1 MTKIKKRKRNRKI
14 IFFIIF
20 FLLNLNSI
28 CFANNN
34 DCKKFKKFSV
44 EYVKCKGNIVK
55 DKTISA
61 GQNIIKDTKDYQ
73 NKEWSKEK
81 TKIDKV
87 KDKTKNKI
95 DKAKEKILN

>member
-55 DKTISA
+55 DKTIST
-61 GQNIIKDTKDYQ
+61 GQNIIKD
-73 NKEWSKEK
+73 
-81 TKIDKV
+81 
-87 KDKTKNKI
+87 
-95 DKAKEKILN
+95 

>member
-1 MTKIKKRKRNRKI
+1 MKIFI
-14 IFFIIF
+14 LFTLFFII
-20 FLLNLNSI
+20 NINSKS
-28 CFANNN
+28 FANLQNCN
-34 DCKKFKKFSV
+34 EFKKFSID
-44 EYVKCKGNIVK
+44 YLKCKGNKIK
-55 DKTISA
+55 EKTIST

-95 DKAKEKILN
+95 EKAKEKILN